1 MSAFP
6 QFIDSR
12 YIEKL
17 CLCAFIHR
25 ELAKAE
31 ISSLK
36 GIGTS
41 ILNDEDTIYI
51 RENLLNL
58 ISYFHTNGLIMKNV
72 SIMSK
77 RSKKILEKINLIQ
90 KSIDKIIKNN
100 SNAFYIENSDNM
112 SWIPSL
118 FGLSILKKLHT
129 IGIIYY
135 PSDIDLDKCLELML
149 NNDKC
154 SNKEKMAYWKIA
166 REVLI
171 KLKYLES

>member
-1 MSAFP
+1 MCAFP
-6 QFIDSR
+6 QFLDSR

-36 GIGTS
+36 GAGVK
-41 ILNDEDTIYI
+41 ILNEEETNYL
-51 RENLLNL
+51 RKNLLKL
-58 ISYFHTNGLIMKNV
+58 MSFYHSSGLIMRNV
-72 SIMSK
+72 QVMSK
-77 RSKKILEKINLIQ
+77 KSRKIKEKIDLIQ

-100 SNAFYIENSDNM
+100 SNSFYVDKENM
-112 SWIPSL
+112 SWIPAL
-118 FGLSILKKLHT
+118 FALTILKKLDNFNFR
-129 IGIIYY
+129 YF
-135 PSDIDLDKCLELML
+135 PSDIDIDKCLEYIQSS
-149 NNDKC
+149 NNCTK
-154 SNKEKMAYWKIA
+154 KEKMAYWKIA